1 MDGGG
6 SGRGGGNGDP
16 GGSGGPRKGLM
27 RGAGESAGPARTPPA
42 RPCRAYPGRRRAPPL
57 PAALPPPP
65 PPAMAVADGAPPW
78 RPSCFTF
85 HKYAGDKNHLGKE
98 DLRALMRR
106 KFPGFLE
113 NQRDPMALDKIMKD
127 LDQCRDGK
135 VGFQGFFSLVAGLTI
150 ACNDYFVLHMKQK
163 GRK

>member
-1 MDGGG
+1 MP
-6 SGRGGGNGDP
+6 SQLEHAMET
-16 GGSGGPRKGLM
+16 LM
-27 RGAGESAGPARTPPA
+27 
-42 RPCRAYPGRRRAPPL
+42 
-57 PAALPPPP
+57 
-65 PPAMAVADGAPPW
+65 
-78 RPSCFTF
+78 FTF
-85 HKYAGDKNHLGKE
+85 HKYAGDRNHLGKE
-98 DLRALMRR
+98 ELRSLME
-106 KFPGFLE
+106 KELPGFLE